1 MTLPKLPRLSAP
13 EIVNGRSLY
22 TVADLRAYAQEYGQ
36 SCFEAGV
43 ESATPALLRSGN
55 PIPQARPDMDA
66 PVGFGKYSSAV
77 NDLMGMMGMKK

>member
-1 MTLPKLPRLSAP
+1 MTRTLPKLPRLSAP

-36 SCFEAGV
+36 ACFDAGRASVNPPFQSQRV
-43 ESATPALLRSGN
+43 ES
-55 PIPQARPDMDA
+55 D
-66 PVGFGKYSSAV
+66 VV

>member
-1 MTLPKLPRLSAP
+1 MNLPKLPRLSAP

-36 SCFEAGV
+36 ACFYAGV
-43 ESATPALLRSGN
+43 ESATPALLRSVN
-55 PIPQARPDMDA
+55 SPIEP
-66 PVGFGKYSSAV
+66 PVGFGKYSSSV